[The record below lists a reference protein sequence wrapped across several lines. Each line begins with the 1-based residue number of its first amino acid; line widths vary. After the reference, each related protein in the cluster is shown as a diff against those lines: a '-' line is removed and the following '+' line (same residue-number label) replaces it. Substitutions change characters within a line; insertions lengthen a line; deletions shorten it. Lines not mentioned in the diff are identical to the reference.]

1 MNLVNSW
8 CEAELA
14 KRQNR
19 KIGFLKRKYIVSK
32 SLRAKGVNAAIV
44 SYGGKVAGD
53 LLASEDTLDSATV
66 LVILLPSSHG
76 QVEGCIEAPSFSDRT
91 KNNRKQ

>member
-1 MNLVNSW
+1 M
-8 CEAELA
+8 
-14 KRQNR
+14 
-19 KIGFLKRKYIVSK
+19 
-32 SLRAKGVNAAIV
+32 NAAIV

-66 LVILLPSSHG
+66 LACYSAPSSHG

-91 KNNRKQ
+91 KNNRKQGEKPETPEIE